1 MNPTPFLTLAERW
14 HDLASLSQLGVDGV
28 GLVST
33 VMMLEVISEW
43 LLSWTG
49 LSGDVFEYQAQ
60 LSDLLPVETIKS
72 IILTSLLVFVPLLL
86 RWLLLLLYLLL
97 QSLYWPRLTQVKAIF
112 DSPLPQY
119 CVLRTAHGCRA
130 PPLAHSG
137 F

>member
-1 MNPTPFLTLAERW
+1 MNPHSYLTLAERW
-14 HDLASLSQLGVDGV
+14 QDLTSLSYTAADGV
-28 GLVST
+28 GVVSM

-49 LSGDVFEYQAQ
+49 LSSDVFEYQAQ
-60 LSDLLPVETIKS
+60 LSDLLPFEIIKS
-72 IILTSLLVFVPLLL
+72 VVFTSLLVFVPLLL
-86 RWLLLLLYLLL
+86 QWLLLLLYLLL
-97 QSLYWPRLTQVKAIF
+97 QTLYWPRLTQVTAIF

>member
-1 MNPTPFLTLAERW
+1 MNPTSYFTLAERW
-14 HDLASLSQLGVDGV
+14 QDLTSLSQLGVDGV
-28 GLVST
+28 GVVSV

-60 LSDLLPVETIKS
+60 LADLLPLEIIKTF
-72 IILTSLLVFVPLLL
+72 IFNSLLVFVPLFL

-97 QSLYWPRLTQVKAIF
+97 QTLFWPRLASIKPDFSAPAAH
-112 DSPLPQY
+112 D

-130 PPLAHSG
+130 PPLAHLG
-137 F
+137 C

>member
-1 MNPTPFLTLAERW
+1 MNPTPLLTLTDRW
-14 HDLASLSQLGVDGV
+14 HDLASLSQIGVDGV
-28 GLVST
+28 GVVSL

-86 RWLLLLLYLLL
+86 QWLLLLLYLLL
-97 QSLYWPRLTQVKAIF
+97 QTLHWPRLTSVKANF

-130 PPLAHSG
+130 PPLARSG